1 MLKSILSRR
10 AILAGAAT
18 ASALAVPAVAAA
30 IATPTLALAVP
41 TVPAPPAEATPAAPI
56 GPTQIDRLW
65 KQLQAT
71 KREYGRLERVRRK
84 LEAEVDRQMPTPH
97 PSIMYGP
104 EQEADGLK
112 WPIEDRPPPDKFIW
126 PHFIR
131 AELRRAKY
139 GTIVDEVPPARI
151 DTLEKFDGPSLTG
164 DQAALVERL
173 TARLRLSERYQ
184 RKLRR
189 VQETVGWTAIVEK
202 MDKVADRQSTIEGRI
217 ASAKLVTRSDM
228 ARKLALYDDYDGEFY
243 GKEIVRD
250 LRRLFQTQT
259 TLAA

>member
-1 MLKSILSRR
+1 MSINLTRR
-10 AILAGAAT
+10 SLFARTAAV
-18 ASALAVPAVAAA
+18 AVVAAA
-30 IATPTLALAVP
+30 PAAIAKPEWQPPTLVE
-41 TVPAPPAEATPAAPI
+41 APLPAPI
-56 GPTQIDRLW
+56 GPTKIDRLW

-71 KREYGRLERVRRK
+71 KREYGRLEKVCRK
-84 LEAEVDRQMPTPH
+84 LEAEVDGQMPAPH
-97 PSIMYGP
+97 PSILYGP

-112 WPIEDRPPPDKFIW
+112 WPIEDRPPRDKFIW

-139 GTIVDEVPPARI
+139 GIIADEVPPAMM
-151 DTLEKFDGPSLTG
+151 DTLDKLGGPSLTG
-164 DQAALVERL
+164 DRL

-184 RKLRR
+184 RQWKR
-189 VQETVGWTAIVEK
+189 VKTRVGLTAIYEK
-202 MDKVADRQSTIEGRI
+202 MDASSNYQGDLEERI
-217 ASAKLVTRSDM
+217 SAAKPVTRADV
-228 ARKLALYDDYDGEFY
+228 AKKLALYDHYDGEFY